1 MAIAFA
7 RARYLSRASG
17 GNAVRSAAY
26 NARDAITA
34 ERTGELFHFSH
45 RDAPEHHAV
54 LLPEGADARLANCA
68 MLWNAAEAA
77 ERRKDAQVARE
88 IVLAL
93 PADRV
98 LSTEDRIELARSF
111 AQEHFVSKGLAVQLD
126 VHAPHQE
133 RGESEGAW
141 AGNGGDASNW
151 HAHLLITTRR
161 IEGDRLAARKARDL
175 DPEVRRAGTRNLVTD
190 AEAWGETW
198 RAHQDRYF
206 AEHGIALRV
215 DATAAH
221 PGEHIGPVRMRK
233 VDSPAVERAEAL
245 RTANEA
251 AARDPEQVLAA
262 LTRNNATFT
271 ERELDRYLAK
281 HLGVGPDG
289 TPGAAQ
295 RADIAAAKA
304 AVLGHTD
311 VLVLH
316 DRDTGAA
323 ADRFSTRT
331 VRAQERAALA
341 DGAAVA
347 EAQHHQGV
355 KARHQDAALASRT
368 LRDDQRAAFEHV
380 VEGGGLKLIE
390 GRAGTGKSYTLA
402 AVREAHEAAGY
413 RVVGLAPTNAVAQ
426 DLKAD
431 GFSETATVHS
441 ALFALKN
448 GRTAWHRR
456 TVVIIDEAAMLDSRV
471 TGEVL
476 AEARRSGAKVILAG
490 DDRQLA
496 SIERG
501 GLFTELRKAHGAA
514 EITEVTRQT
523 VDWQREAARDL
534 AEGRFDTA
542 VAAYDRH
549 GAISWAGDG
558 EAARAALV
566 EQWKADTLA
575 DPKASRF
582 VFAYTNAD
590 VSQINAELRQVR
602 RARGE
607 LGSPDVRF
615 ETRHGAADFAV
626 GDRVQFTDTDKRRH
640 IYNGN
645 AGVITG
651 IDART
656 GQVTARLDAAAGAPG
671 REVTWFASEFE
682 GFRHGYAGTIYKGQG
697 KTLDHT
703 YLLHT
708 HHWRAAASYVALT
721 RQRESAQVFVAEDT
735 AKDVWQLARQMG
747 RGEVRA
753 ASVAWATVDE
763 LRPELRPR
771 TGEGQDTREAVR
783 QAPPAPA
790 ARADVRTG
798 AADPARAYGGQAAD
812 GPAQTAAVPHIAAK
826 TEEGQGQRADGWL
839 IAPYADPSGR
849 GRDSLG
855 RGTSPGEVAAVVAA
869 DTAVQR
875 EREARWSYLQGAYRD
890 PHAARAALD
899 ELVKSQGWTSAAAR
913 TAADPLQLG
922 GLRGKEGFF
931 AGTKARAEHEAAL
944 RAAGA
949 IGPSLE
955 RIGEAEAR
963 AERNYRTGVEA
974 QSMAD
979 ATGIP
984 RLSAAAEDAIGV
996 VAAAPDEKARAGA
1009 WRAVQADERV
1019 SGELRAFGAAVEQR
1033 FGEEGVRAMLRP
1045 GGRAGVVAA
1054 TSIAPE
1060 QRPELDRVAELVAAW
1075 KGGERAIANLARREV
1090 QSERQGPRRARGI

>member
-45 RDAPEHHAV
+45 RDAPEHHEV
-54 LLPEGADARLANCA
+54 LLPEGADPRLGSCA
-68 MLWNAAEAA
+68 VLWNAAEAA
-77 ERRKDAQVARE
+77 ERRKDSQVARE

-98 LSTEDRIELARSF
+98 LSSEDRIELARSF

-133 RGESEGAW
+133 RGEGEGAF
-141 AGNGGDASNW
+141 AETGGDASNW

-161 IEGDRLAARKARDL
+161 IEGDHLAARKARDL
-175 DPEVRRAGTRNLVTD
+175 DPEVRKAGTRNLVTD

-215 DATAAH
+215 DVTAAH

-281 HLGVGPDG
+281 HLGAGPDG
-289 TPGAAQ
+289 TPDAAQ

-316 DRDTGAA
+316 DRDTGETAE
-323 ADRFSTRT
+323 RFSTRT

-341 DGAAVA
+341 DGAAVS
-347 EAQHHQGV
+347 EARHHQGV
-355 KARHQDAALASRT
+355 KARHRDAALASRT
-368 LRDDQRAAFEHV
+368 LREDQRAAFEHAV
-380 VEGGGLKLIE
+380 ADGGLKLIE

-402 AVREAHEAAGY
+402 AVRVAHEAAGY

-501 GLFTELRKAHGAA
+501 GLFTELRKTHGAA

-549 GAISWAGDG
+549 GAITWTEDG
-558 EAARAALV
+558 ETARAALV

-575 DPKASRF
+575 DPTASRF

-590 VSQINAELRQVR
+590 VSLINAELRQVR

-615 ETRHGAADFAV
+615 ETKHGAADFAV

-651 IDART
+651 IDVRT
-656 GQVTARLDAAAGAPG
+656 GEVTARLDAAAGAPG
-671 REVTWFASEFE
+671 REVTWAAGEFQ

-721 RQRESAQVFVAEDT
+721 RQRESAQLFVAEDT
-735 AKDVWQLARQMG
+735 ARDVHQLARQMG

-763 LRPELRPR
+763 LPPVLRPR
-771 TGEGQDTREAVR
+771 PSDGQGAGDAVR
-783 QAPPAPA
+783 QASSG
-790 ARADVRTG
+790 RTL
-798 AADPARAYGGQAAD
+798 QAA
-812 GPAQTAAVPHIAAK
+812 AQPIEASNR
-826 TEEGQGQRADGWL
+826 EWL
-839 IAPYADPSGR
+839 IAPYADPSGQN
-849 GRDSLG
+849 RDSLG

-869 DTAVQR
+869 DLSVKR
-875 EREARWSYLQGAYRD
+875 EREARWSYLQGAYQD
-890 PHAARAALD
+890 PYAARAALD
-899 ELVKSQGWTSAAAR
+899 ELVKSQGWTSAASR
-913 TAADPLQLG
+913 VAADPLQLG
-922 GLRGKEGFF
+922 ELRGK
-931 AGTKARAEHEAAL
+931 AGLFVGIKAHSERKAAERAV
-944 RAAGA
+944 GA
-949 IGPSLE
+949 IGASLE
-955 RIGEAEAR
+955 RIGNAEANV
-963 AERNYRTGVEA
+963 ERRYRTEVEV
-974 QSMAD
+974 QRKAD

-984 RLSAAAEDAIGV
+984 RLSAAAEATIGAI
-996 VAAAPDEKARAGA
+996 AAATDETTRAET
-1009 WRAVQADERV
+1009 WRAVQADE
-1019 SGELRAFGAAVEQR
+1019 GLADELRTFGAAVEQR
-1033 FGEEGVRAMLRP
+1033 FGAEGVRAMLRAEGRP
-1045 GGRAGVVAA
+1045 GGVAA
-1054 TSIAPE
+1054 ASVLPE
-1060 QRPELDRVAELVAAW
+1060 QRPALDRVAELVTAV
-1075 KGGERAIANLARREV
+1075 KESERANAALDQRQAESEQQGQRRGL
-1090 QSERQGPRRARGI
+1090 RM